1 MVDVNVGT
9 TEKVLGG
16 VLLPPVWDGGD
27 IAKMLVVFWCNFPL
41 TDLGVVLDPLL
52 HRVLVEFHQTH
63 LHELRKDHLPPP
75 SSPRN
80 WESRAKL
87 GYRGHSHLNPSK
99 PEPPHVG

>member
-16 VLLPPVWDGGD
+16 VLLPPVWDGGH

-75 SSPRN
+75 HHLHETGRAELN
-80 WESRAKL
+80 WDTE
-87 GYRGHSHLNPSK
+87 GIPT
-99 PEPPHVG
+99 